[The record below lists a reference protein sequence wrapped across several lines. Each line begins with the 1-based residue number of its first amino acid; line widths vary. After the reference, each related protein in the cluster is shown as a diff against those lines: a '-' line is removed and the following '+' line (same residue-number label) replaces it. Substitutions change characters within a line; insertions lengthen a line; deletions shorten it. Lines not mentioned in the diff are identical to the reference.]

1 MDLTAARNAVDA
13 AYFADESASV
23 RQRLA
28 GIRLD
33 QAARSRIGDR
43 AQHLVRTLRS
53 DPSPNLMESFLAEYG
68 LSTDEGVALMCL
80 AEAYLRVP
88 DAPTL
93 DALIRDKIG
102 GADWAKHS
110 GETESLLVNASTWA
124 LMLTGRI
131 FRDDAPAEAQ
141 VVSTLRHMVQ
151 RIGEPV
157 VRTAVSQAM
166 KVMGQQFVLGRT
178 IEEAIDNGAAQVETG
193 YRYSYDMLGEAART
207 MNDASRYFLAY
218 SKAITSIGERAK
230 NEFVHDNPGISVKL
244 SALHPRYE
252 TVQHKR
258 VMEELVPRLEALV
271 ELARSAN
278 IALNIDAEEADRLGL
293 SLDVVDAVLRNNDL
307 GDWEGFGLVVQAYS
321 KQCLATLE
329 WANAAADAFGCKLA
343 VRLVKGAYWDMEI
356 KNAQILGLAGYP
368 VFTRKAS
375 TDVSYLAGA
384 RYLLDN
390 AERLYPQFATHNAH
404 TAAAI
409 LEMAGDFEGFEFQR
423 LHGMGEALHE
433 LLRQESGRRCRIYA
447 PVGVH
452 EDLLAYL
459 VRRLLENGANSSFV
473 HQLLD
478 EDVPPELLVR
488 DPIEATETAGMTPHP
503 HIPLPPDLYG
513 EDRRN
518 ARGWNINNPVMA
530 ADLEAAMGPFRAMAW
545 TAQPIISGNRVDGHA
560 RPVLNPANEQD
571 KVGEVHEAD
580 AAIALKALETATSA
594 FPGWRDRPAGER
606 ADILDRIADLYEEN
620 APELMAILT
629 REAGKTRL
637 DGVLE
642 VREAVD
648 FCRYYAA
655 QAREQL
661 ADGKRT
667 GRGPFV
673 CISPWNFPLAIYT
686 GQIVAALVAGNAVL
700 AKPAEQT
707 PLIAARAVS
716 LMLEAG
722 IPDDVIALLPGDG
735 AEVGGA
741 LTADPRVAG
750 VCFTGSTET
759 AILIDRAMAGSG
771 NPDAPLIA
779 ETGGLNAMI
788 VDSTALPEHAVRD
801 IVASA
806 FQSAGQ
812 RCSALRALFVQK
824 DIAEHLLTMLEG
836 ATMELEVRDPW
847 NPACDVGPVIDE
859 DARQMIDGHCEAF
872 EKRGRVLFSHPGP
885 DETGGGRFVRPTA
898 IRLDSFDEL
907 EREIFGPV
915 LHVLEFD
922 GEEIDRV
929 VDDINASGY
938 GLTFGVHSRVDDRVE
953 TLCAHANVGNIYVN
967 RNQIGAVVG
976 VQPFGGEGLSG
987 TGPKAGG
994 PHYLNRFTRS
1004 AEPELTVKPID
1015 QSGTGAA
1022 PDARIFTAEN
1032 LGEIMA
1038 AAQMAWDERAD
1049 REAVL
1054 RTAIDRLP
1062 KSIQPAAVDA
1072 LEASAEFF
1080 AQADAL
1086 PGPTGESNHLTL
1098 HGRGIALCLG
1108 GEDGGAALVAQSII
1122 ALAAGN
1128 AVAIDRSDC
1137 PKVCDHLI
1145 GAFASAGVPDGVA
1158 IAVNAE
1164 DAASSIAHMRDLDL
1178 VAFDGQ
1184 AGIFDRLRRN
1194 LADRPG
1200 KRIPLISLSEG
1211 IDRFAT
1217 ERVISID
1224 TTASGGNATLLT
1236 LDEG

>member
-13 AYFADESASV
+13 AYFADESMTV
-23 RQRLA
+23 RERLA
-28 GIRLD
+28 EIRLD
-33 QAARSRIGDR
+33 GTARARICDR
-43 AQHLVRTLRS
+43 ARELVRTLRS

-141 VVSTLRHMVQ
+141 VVTTLRHMVQ

-178 IEEAIDNGAAQVETG
+178 IEEAIENGAVEVENG

-207 MNDASRYFLAY
+207 MNDASRYFLSY
-218 SKAITSIGERAK
+218 SKAITAIGERA
-230 NEFVHDNPGISVKL
+230 NNDFVHDNPGISVKL

-252 TVQHKR
+252 TVQQKR

-293 SLDVVDAVLRNNDL
+293 SLDVVGAVLRNNDL

-321 KQCLATLE
+321 KQCLPTLE
-329 WANAAADAFGCKLA
+329 WANAAAGEFGCKLA

-384 RYLLDN
+384 RYLLEN

-409 LEMAGDFEGFEFQR
+409 LEMAGDFAGFEFQR

-433 LLRQESGRRCRIYA
+433 LLRRESGRRCRIYA

-488 DPIEATETAGMTPHP
+488 DPVEATEATDMSPHP

-513 EDRRN
+513 ADRRN

-530 ADLEAAMGPFRAMAW
+530 ADLEDAMSPYRTATW
-545 TAQPIISGNRVDGHA
+545 TGQPIVSGNRTTGGA
-560 RPVLNPANEQD
+560 RPVLNPANAGD
-571 KVGEVHEAD
+571 RVGEVLEAD
-580 AAIALKALETATSA
+580 AATAKNALEVATSA
-594 FPGWRDRPAGER
+594 FPGWRDTDVAER
-606 ADILDRIADLYEEN
+606 ADTLDRIADLYEEH

-655 QAREQL
+655 EARDL
-661 ADGKRT
+661 FRDGDRR

-673 CISPWNFPLAIYT
+673 CISPWNFPLAIFT
-686 GQIVAALVAGNAVL
+686 GQIVAALVAGNTVI

-707 PLIAARAVS
+707 PLIAARAVG
-716 LMLEAG
+716 LMLDAG
-722 IPDDVIALLPGDG
+722 IPKDVIALLPGDG

-741 LTADPRVAG
+741 LTSDPRVAG

-759 AILIDRAMAGSG
+759 AILIDRAMAEAG

-812 RCSALRALFVQK
+812 RCSALRTLFVQK
-824 DIAEHLLTMLEG
+824 DISEHLLTMLEG

-847 NPACDVGPVIDE
+847 DPACDVGPAIDE
-859 DARQMIDGHCEAF
+859 EARRMIDGHCDAF
-872 EKRGRVLFSHPGP
+872 ETRGRVLFRHPGP
-885 DETGGGRFVRPTA
+885 ESDTGGRFVRPTA

-929 VDDINASGY
+929 VDEINASGY

-953 TLCAHANVGNIYVN
+953 ALCARANVGNIYVN

-994 PHYLNRFTRS
+994 PHYLKRFSRKAHPEISVDPLDDAGLPS
-1004 AEPELTVKPID
+1004 APTAKAVSAGRLAEL
-1015 QSGTGAA
+1015 AA
-1022 PDARIFTAEN
+1022 SVQTS
-1032 LGEIMA
+1032 
-1038 AAQMAWDERAD
+1038 WDERTD
-1049 REAVL
+1049 RQTAL
-1054 RTAIDRLP
+1054 QTAIDRLP
-1062 KSIQPAAVDA
+1062 DPMQPAARSA

-1098 HGRGIALCLG
+1098 HGRGVALCLG
-1108 GEDGGAALVAQSII
+1108 GDDGGAALAAQSVI

-1128 AVAIDRSDC
+1128 AIAIDRSGS
-1137 PKVCDHLI
+1137 PKACDHLV
-1145 GAFASAGVPDGVA
+1145 SALTSSGIPDGIVLA
-1158 IAVNAE
+1158 VDAGDAVSFIAE
-1164 DAASSIAHMRDLDL
+1164 MAHLDL
-1178 VAFDGQ
+1178 VAFDGTTEMLGQ
-1184 AGIFDRLRRN
+1184 LRRT

-1200 KRIPLISLSEG
+1200 KRIPLISLAEG
-1211 IDRFAT
+1211 TDRFAT

-1236 LDEG
+1236 LEES